1 MTLKNEIDSLT
12 TEFNNSIKSISHNDI
27 DSLNKI
33 KHIYLSRKGKLSE
46 LFIKLGEADQFERPK
61 LGKKINDLKKSFS
74 ESIDEIEKSFNSNP
88 KESSDENIDLTLPGD
103 FISYGSKHPITKT
116 IDEIKSIFSQIGF
129 SVAYGPEIDDDYH
142 NFEALNIPKHHPARD
157 MQDTFYINS
166 NDVLRTH
173 TSNTQIHLMENS
185 DPPIRVICP
194 GRVFRNEA
202 ISIRSYCLFHQIE
215 GLYINKNV
223 SFSEMKGTIEYFCK
237 KFFGENVVARF
248 RPSFF
253 PFTEPSAEVD
263 ISCMMCNGKGC
274 SMCKKTGWLE
284 ILGCGLVDPEVLKN
298 VGYDPEIWSGYAWGM
313 GIERMAILK
322 YGIDDIRLFFNGNV
336 KFLRQF

>member
-1 MTLKNEIDSLT
+1 MSLNKEIENIIL
-12 TEFNNSIKSISHNDI
+12 EFNKEI
-27 DSLNKI
+27 DSLNKNDVDEILVI
-33 KHIYLSRKGKLSE
+33 KNNYLSRKGKLAD
-46 LFIKLGEADQFERPK
+46 LFNKLGKVEPSDRPTV
-61 LGKKINDLKKSFS
+61 GKKINDLKNSFT
-74 ESIDEIEKSFNSNP
+74 ERIQAIEKSTSTSTNKSKN
-88 KESSDENIDLTLPGD
+88 KLDLSLPGD
-103 FISYGSKHPITKT
+103 TISFGTKHPLTNT
-116 IDEIKSIFSQIGF
+116 IDEIKTIFSKIGF

-166 NDVLRTH
+166 NNVLRTH
-173 TSNTQIHLMENS
+173 TSNTQIHLMEKS
-185 DPPIRVICP
+185 EPPVRVICP

-223 SFSEMKGTIEYFCK
+223 SFSEMKGTIEYFCNE
-237 KFFGENVVARF
+237 FFGQKVVARF

-263 ISCMMCNGKGC
+263 ISCLMCNAKGC

-298 VGYDPEIWSGYAWGM
+298 VGYDPDVWSGYAWGM

-322 YGIDDIRLFFNGNV
+322 YGIDDIRLFYNGNV